1 MAYLHVYFY
10 DDDAKSDPSSLCF
23 EVLETL
29 TVHKTS
35 FFDCFQPV
43 NPSTS
48 EPLNSSTPQPQLYE
62 PVFSQVLQSL
72 IKLGQSLQTSQ
83 VTFEDVY
90 TLFEEL
96 NGKSLEVGEI
106 SHQSKDKAQGAATRF
121 RLKISEKDGVFFI
134 FRLKD
139 QPLVV
144 WRAVVYN
151 ASPEYLK
158 LELSG
163 VLNTH
168 ELFIQRV
175 FQPSSD
181 SVKVALSKKYEEA
194 IKNILFS
201 TPVIADPQP
210 LNLPPVF
217 EPYLKADVLSF
228 PIFAGLIQ
236 QLFESPGEGFGYTKL
251 SSKEDLD
258 PDSLG
263 PGDFFFVQK
272 GEKIES
278 LGASFA
284 QFRPEEV
291 SESLVDASTVE
302 ETMNRVMGEYL
313 SRFYNKFELTFGI
326 SSIHR
331 KMFVR
336 VFNFEDESYKSFLL
350 VFATQFFVSEFLVP
364 YSSFREV
371 RATLSALASEVHS
384 HHHEVVLSS
393 EQVTEGG
400 VSISAEQILSLLEK
414 LVQAK
419 KLHVCRSISPDQPKG
434 STLIEFRAIRKFKID
449 QYRSPPEPVS
459 AENCAKKQKVAIS
472 VSAIS
477 ENAKPAFQIQIFENE
492 REAADGRPSKALNSQ
507 YKFFKKYPY
516 EYLPVLEK
524 YLESVLNHYHEG
536 EYLGAGRRYETQHIF
551 AKRHPDQG
559 K

>member
-1 MAYLHVYFY
+1 
-10 DDDAKSDPSSLCF
+10 
-23 EVLETL
+23 
-29 TVHKTS
+29 
-35 FFDCFQPV
+35 
-43 NPSTS
+43 
-48 EPLNSSTPQPQLYE
+48 
-62 PVFSQVLQSL
+62 
-72 IKLGQSLQTSQ
+72 
-83 VTFEDVY
+83 
-90 TLFEEL
+90 
-96 NGKSLEVGEI
+96 
-106 SHQSKDKAQGAATRF
+106 
-121 RLKISEKDGVFFI
+121 
-134 FRLKD
+134 
-139 QPLVV
+139 
-144 WRAVVYN
+144 
-151 ASPEYLK
+151 
-158 LELSG
+158 
-163 VLNTH
+163 
-168 ELFIQRV
+168 
-175 FQPSSD
+175 
-181 SVKVALSKKYEEA
+181 
-194 IKNILFS
+194 
-201 TPVIADPQP
+201 
-210 LNLPPVF
+210 
-217 EPYLKADVLSF
+217 
-228 PIFAGLIQ
+228 
-236 QLFESPGEGFGYTKL
+236 
-251 SSKEDLD
+251 
-258 PDSLG
+258 
-263 PGDFFFVQK
+263 
-272 GEKIES
+272 
-278 LGASFA
+278 
-284 QFRPEEV
+284 
-291 SESLVDASTVE
+291 
-302 ETMNRVMGEYL
+302 
-313 SRFYNKFELTFGI
+313 
-326 SSIHR
+326 
-331 KMFVR
+331 MFVR